1 MESRRLIA
9 RNLKQIRLSRRL
21 SQEALALQA
30 DVDRTYVSG
39 LERGL
44 RNPSV
49 DILDRLAKAL
59 GVATGDFLEAA
70 VANPHAAAL
79 PRGRRKKAARK
90 TTAR

>member
-9 RNLKQIRLSRRL
+9 RNLKQIRLVSRL

-30 DVDRTYVSG
+30 GVDRTYVSG

-49 DILDRLAKAL
+49 DILDRLAKVLSAK
-59 GVATGDFLEAA
+59 TIDFLSEAA
-70 VANPHAAAL
+70 ADSPPAL
-79 PRGRRKKAARK
+79 PRGRRAKLVRRPKSP
-90 TTAR
+90 